1 MKREYICRKSCSLD
15 DFLKNDCK
23 ISRRMIT
30 RLKGIE
36 NGITVNG
43 MHAKTTQI
51 LQVGDKVL
59 ITLSDELGLEPNP
72 DLAVEIVFKN
82 SSVIVFN
89 KPANMPCH
97 PSIGHYSDTLGN
109 FFASIYPQ
117 KAFRPINRLDR
128 DTSGLCVCALDAI
141 SAASLTGNIEKTYYA
156 VVGGEIKESGTVDA
170 PIARESESIIK
181 RRVAENG
188 QRAVTNYTPICTKNG
203 KTLLKIS
210 LETGRTH
217 QIRVHMSHIGH
228 PLCGDSMYGG
238 DSSCP
243 RQALHCGEVSF
254 KDPESDEILHF
265 CSKMPSDI
273 DVERI

>member
-1 MKREYICRKSCSLD
+1 MKREFKAEKSCILG
-15 DFLKNDCK
+15 DFLKNDCE

-30 RLKGIE
+30 KLKRIE

-43 MHAKTTQI
+43 EQAKTTRI
-51 LQVGDKVL
+51 LQAGDVVA
-59 ITLSDELGLEPNP
+59 ISPSDELGLEPNP
-72 DLAVEIVFKN
+72 NLNVEVVFKN

-97 PSIGHYSDTLGN
+97 PSMGHYSDTLGN
-109 FFASIYPQ
+109 FFASLYPS

-141 SAASLTGNIEKTYYA
+141 SAAELTGNIKKVYYA
-156 VVGGEIKESGTVDA
+156 VVGGEISESGRVDA

-181 RRVAENG
+181 RCVSENG
-188 QRAVTNYTPICTKNG
+188 QRAVTSYQPICTKNG
-203 KTLLKIS
+203 KTLLKIV

-217 QIRVHMSHIGH
+217 QIRVHMAHIGH

-238 DSSCP
+238 DNSCS
-243 RQALHCGEVSF
+243 RQALHCGEVLF
-254 KDPESDEILHF
+254 KSPENGELLHF
-265 CSKMPSDI
+265 VSKMPDDI
-273 DVERI
+273 DIERI